1 MAGIFHT
8 GTAHGLLSLHESSVR
23 SAGPILADYAQ
34 SMMPVLCV
42 LDANVI
48 IADRRLGSA
57 SARTIT
63 SMAEAGLIRLAIPEV
78 AFKEV
83 VQNSLEVLDK
93 ARRDLKAVR
102 RSIMKS
108 AARQAF
114 GLRARSVCSPSPK
127 KICLK
132 KPTLAF
138 SASARL
144 PV

>member
-1 MAGIFHT
+1 
-8 GTAHGLLSLHESSVR
+8 
-23 SAGPILADYAQ
+23 
-34 SMMPVLCV
+34 MMPVLCV

-102 RSIMKS
+102 RSIGPLEELS
-108 AARQAF
+108 SRTGYWASCASTAF
-114 GLRARSVCSPSPK
+114 RFCR
-127 KICLK
+127 
-132 KPTLAF
+132 F
-138 SASARL
+138 QR
-144 PV
+144 